1 MIDTVKAPAARPAA
15 PGRRPRDVVEDAFG
29 LLRHEL
35 AGFVDRLMR
44 QRHFAGD
51 NWHAMAT
58 RFWLGDKSREE
69 PGNLLRV
76 MSENWACFSD
86 ILDPEI
92 RATLHELRAV
102 KKDLA
107 SRRPFTVTQATNAVD
122 EIARLLD
129 AAGTDGHSAVAGI
142 LADLVG
148 TDAGRDPLQV
158 TERPDAGTVRPVVR
172 IREDI
177 CNESL
182 RAGWID
188 RVVSHFGTRYEVA
201 GTVHLET
208 SARHARLRPAS

>member
-1 MIDTVKAPAARPAA
+1 MIETVKAPTARPAA

-29 LLRHEL
+29 LLRPEL
-35 AGFVDRLMR
+35 AGFVDRHMR
-44 QRHFAGD
+44 RRHFAAD

-76 MSENWACFSD
+76 MGENWACFSD

-107 SRRPFTVTQATNAVD
+107 SRRPFTVTQATDAV
-122 EIARLLD
+122 EEVARLLD
-129 AAGTDGHSAVAGI
+129 AVGTDGHSAVAGI
-142 LADLVG
+142 LADLAG
-148 TDAGRDPLQV
+148 TDGGRDPMQR
-158 TERPDAGTVRPVVR
+158 TPRPDAVAVPPVVR

-177 CNESL
+177 HNESL

-208 SARHARLRPAS
+208 SARDARLRSAS